1 RRCCGGKKRENR
13 GKKRGIDEI
22 TEEIEGNRRK
32 SRARDCGKTLSTV
45 MDAIQPAPMDV
56 EEKTM
61 ASNGGSGA
69 VLEEE
74 KPTPASRVQT
84 RAKTEEIR
92 KNEMNVTER
101 MTTEYALIT
110 RAIKNCRDK
119 VKSQTSLRVGGE
131 VTVVNDL
138 FKVAMKEADKAW
150 ESVVNA
156 VNTTMEA
163 LEGKESSER
172 EMNFLGNVQL
182 NSLEEAE
189 TVIRENREQLEQFRE
204 LTKEVKEI
212 EGVED
217 IVGLLEKINGERE
230 AVARERSE
238 WEIVEAELL
247 ELKGMAELRENE
259 NLTDKWK
266 DVNDEL
272 QTLREQFAELKKK
285 MEEGEVDSLLLVDN
299 VESLEG
305 QVARLERENKRMKEI
320 NEDTLARLVRAEDA
334 NAGQNSSNQN
344 GSVLDQHALS
354 ESDRISENM
363 RRQREALQRMRMR
376 QGCGGVSSPPSD
388 SRASPR
394 TRGQHTSTTP
404 IAGAYSLGT
413 IETGNGGMG
422 NVSVGGSGDSNGIM
436 GKSVGLMANA
446 LPRMA
451 RYSGK
456 KEEWENFETGFMIRF
471 GKMDTVVA
479 MSLLNDHLFGE
490 AKDALRSVPV
500 EEKAKGVKGV
510 LTWLRSRLSNET
522 PFEEIE
528 VSRMLRH
535 QKING
540 RSVGKVC
547 EELEELTAR
556 LHRDEVNKE
565 TERKRQLMF
574 LFEGKY
580 KEHVRLLGLFRE
592 GASYSAMKA
601 ALVELEYMRRT
612 EREFKAYTEGVGSS
626 GPRCFNCGKTS
637 HKANQCN
644 SRNGKGGGSG
654 GSGSGANG
662 HSGSMGTSGGA
673 NGTYRGGYSGPSRG
687 GYSSGRGGYN
697 NGSGQ
702 KPQQNNGYGNGGARA
717 HSVAAPAN
725 GYNSGRSYTNVG
737 TGANSVPLGH
747 KSSCRDT
754 SILEIIYISQRSVRD
769 VDDFFFIKR
778 RELVKGKVN
787 GVPVQVLLDT
797 GADVSI
803 ISADVVDKIDG
814 AVVEKGVS
822 PMIKD
827 ASNGVMDIVGR
838 TILEVELEVGN
849 RTQVGFYV
857 LNNGLGKVIIGGKGL
872 DDVGVELKEVRFR
885 EKTHSNGDDAIVL
898 RDAQIGPGQ
907 LGSIWVKGSEHNTV
921 MLESSVDQVMEGIA
935 VTERIVHI
943 PVFNDTES
951 ELQFTKYQP
960 VGVWRVV
967 EGAVEEMHA
976 GQKGEGIVSDNRA
989 SEVIWKEIR
998 EKLVKNRSQEL
1009 EKSLEQVLWRNI
1021 DAFAKDLEALAIFEA
1036 ARKWKYLTFGTNTIV
1051 RTDHAPL
1058 TSMFKRQN
1066 KQKNNNDVVI
1076 REREESILRWKTAQ
1090 GSDEWVQ
1097 EMIQKKSE
1105 IAIGRGDA
1113 SEMTRMP
1120 DSTRKLTMADLEIDK
1135 GTLYVLDRDHERLL
1149 YVPRSERKGLI
1160 KEMHESVLVGHAGG
1174 KKMNQML
1181 RKKYVWGAMEKDIA
1195 AVLRD
1200 CDLLVGRTEE
1210 WEDALPYALYCY
1222 NTVPHGSTGESPAFL
1237 LHGRDVGLPL
1247 GETVD
1252 VDERY
1257 VVDMDD
1263 YKSRMMLLMKRTQNE
1278 VNERLKGERERMKV
1292 SYDKRWENNKKYE
1305 PIIGDRVYVFKE
1317 KGDGKNPKLRIN
1329 RLVNR
1334 ESPLHWENPCP
1345 GCLDKPR
1352 PLSALWSSCPSDFA
1366 SFSFPTLK
1374 EYAIIRAI
1382 IEKDL
1387 YPWVIW
1393 MTTKRSRR
1401 RSLRRRRGLGEEVES
1416 SIGYGAVIHQP
1427 GVPLTR
1433 CGGDR
1438 ARWEWKREMHTQWN
1452 EIFAGWHRLRTKKT
1466 IKSLLIFWPRAMQK
1480 DDMVS
1485 LKDVVVYHTERNAW
1499 NEWDILRVQG
1509 GATDPEYVPFL
1520 VDWSVDQ
1527 PKTGRIRVI
1536 VTSNAITDGTPISAL
1551 ERCHSWI
1558 RRDHYEFAAQ
1568 AWIDGKPWDIKKAES
1583 ELEEKGWRTKETKVV
1598 EEVTYRV
1605 DTPKLNQ
1612 VIKDKNRRE
1621 LEKAECFECGSTE
1634 HKAWKCTRKDKN
1646 KKAYYGRG
1654 RPAAKEGDVMEP
1666 THKKKRY

>member
-1 RRCCGGKKRENR
+1 
-13 GKKRGIDEI
+13 
-22 TEEIEGNRRK
+22 
-32 SRARDCGKTLSTV
+32 

-376 QGCGGVSSPPSD
+376 QGCEGVSSPPSD

-626 GPRCFNCGKTS
+626 GPRCFNCGETS

-747 KSSCRDT
+747 KSSVNAIKTESFSEDAKTRSFSENTKTNSFSEDAKT
-754 SILEIIYISQRSVRD
+754 KSFSRSGTEVQRHEYPERSVRD
-769 VDDFFFIKR
+769 LDDFFFIKR

-976 GQKGEGIVSDNRA
+976 GQKGKGIVSDNRA
-989 SEVIWKEIR
+989 SE
-998 EKLVKNRSQEL
+998 
-1009 EKSLEQVLWRNI
+1009 
-1021 DAFAKDLEALAIFEA
+1021 
-1036 ARKWKYLTFGTNTIV
+1036 
-1051 RTDHAPL
+1051 
-1058 TSMFKRQN
+1058 
-1066 KQKNNNDVVI
+1066 
-1076 REREESILRWKTAQ
+1076 
-1090 GSDEWVQ
+1090 

-1200 CDLLVGRTEE
+1200 CD
-1210 WEDALPYALYCY
+1210 
-1222 NTVPHGSTGESPAFL
+1222 F
-1237 LHGRDVGLPL
+1237 
-1247 GETVD
+1247 
-1252 VDERY
+1252 
-1257 VVDMDD
+1257 
-1263 YKSRMMLLMKRTQNE
+1263 
-1278 VNERLKGERERMKV
+1278 
-1292 SYDKRWENNKKYE
+1292 
-1305 PIIGDRVYVFKE
+1305 
-1317 KGDGKNPKLRIN
+1317 

-1382 IEKDL
+1382 IEKFPNMKPLRIQRLVSMGDL
-1387 YPWVIW
+1387 DDNEEIPEKIVEETVSNLCTHALVALKGPTREWRFTVVDIDPRYE
-1393 MTTKRSRR
+1393 KAY
-1401 RSLRRRRGLGEEVES
+1401 RRGLGEEVES

-1499 NEWDILRVQG
+1499 NVVVVEEPCQG

>member
-626 GPRCFNCGKTS
+626 GPRCFNCGETS

-747 KSSCRDT
+747 KSSVNAIKTESFSEDAKTRSFSENTKTNSFSEDAKT
-754 SILEIIYISQRSVRD
+754 KSFSRSGTEVQRHEYPERSVRD

-898 RDAQIGPGQ
+898 RDAQIRPGQ

-967 EGAVEEMHA
+967 EGSVEEMHA
-976 GQKGEGIVSDNRA
+976 GQKGKGIVSDNRA

-1009 EKSLEQVLWRNI
+1009 EKSLEQ
-1021 DAFAKDLEALAIFEA
+1021 
-1036 ARKWKYLTFGTNTIV
+1036 
-1051 RTDHAPL
+1051 
-1058 TSMFKRQN
+1058 
-1066 KQKNNNDVVI
+1066 KQKNNNDEVI

-1195 AVLRD
+1195 A
-1200 CDLLVGRTEE
+1200 
-1210 WEDALPYALYCY
+1210 
-1222 NTVPHGSTGESPAFL
+1222 
-1237 LHGRDVGLPL
+1237 
-1247 GETVD
+1247 
-1252 VDERY
+1252 
-1257 VVDMDD
+1257 
-1263 YKSRMMLLMKRTQNE
+1263 NE

-1382 IEKDL
+1382 IEKFPNMKPLRIQRLVSMGDL
-1387 YPWVIW
+1387 DDNEEIPEKIVEE
-1393 MTTKRSRR
+1393 TV
-1401 RSLRRRRGLGEEVES
+1401 RGLGEEVES

-1499 NEWDILRVQG
+1499 NVVVVEEPCQG

-1520 VDWSVDQ
+1520 VDWSVDK